1 MESSV
6 LNPDSR
12 NQVPGTELQN
22 FTGGE
27 MFSIIG
33 WAALAL
39 FITMTCV
46 FVLALILR
54 DNSIVDIFYGPA
66 FVVAAGAA
74 YLKFATWHPRQIL
87 LMALL
92 TIWGVRLGTH
102 LLVRH
107 RGRGEDF
114 RYRQWREAWGS
125 SFLWRSFLQ
134 IYMLQGAVILVVLTP
149 VFIVLHDPGGNLS
162 VLDAAGMAVWSL
174 GFTFEAVGDWQ
185 LLRFMQNPE
194 NRGRIMTRGLWS
206 TTRHPN
212 YFGEA
217 TLWWGMFLIAL
228 SAPGGWVAVISPL
241 TIDFLLL
248 FVSGIPM
255 LEKKYEGNPQFEA
268 YRERTNVFFPWLPGP
283 ASDETPGGP
292 GSSTE

>member
-1 MESSV
+1 M
-6 LNPDSR
+6 LP
-12 NQVPGTELQN
+12 
-22 FTGGE
+22 
-27 MFSIIG
+27 IITY
-33 WAALAL
+33 AALVL

-74 YLKFATWHPRQIL
+74 YLKFATWQPRQIL
-87 LMALL
+87 LLTLL
-92 TIWGVRLGTH
+92 TMWGVRLGSH

-114 RYRQWREAWGS
+114 RYRQWRESWGR
-125 SFLWRSFLQ
+125 SFVWRSFLQ
-134 IYMLQGAVILVVLTP
+134 IYMLQGTVILVVLTP
-149 VFIVLHDPGGNLS
+149 VLIVLHDPGCDLWA
-162 VLDAAGMAVWSL
+162 LDAAGAAVWLL
-174 GFTFEAVGDWQ
+174 GFTFESVGDWQ
-185 LLRFMQNPE
+185 LLRFKRDPA
-194 NRGRIMTRGLWS
+194 NRGQIMTRGLWS

-217 TLWWGMFLIAL
+217 TLWWGILLIAL
-228 SAPGGWVAVISPL
+228 AVPWGWVAIISPL

-255 LEKKYEGNPQFEA
+255 LEKRYEGNPEFES
-268 YRERTNVFFPWLPGP
+268 YRRRTNTFFPWFPRPEGP
-283 ASDETPGGP
+283 EPPGGP
-292 GSSTE
+292 GSSND